1 MSDNPYQ
8 PEKPYQP
15 QSSEQPYQSP
25 YQPPYQQPNYQQ
37 PNYQQP
43 NYQQPNYQ
51 QPNYQQPYQS
61 PYQQD
66 YQKAPY
72 PAYQSAYQKPSK
84 TQFLSIDF
92 SLAGALCYVPFF
104 AVNLIA
110 SVIFLVTEPKGSI
123 FVRFHAMQSLL
134 LTAMGTVLAVI
145 MGIVWFFMV
154 IVGASM
160 GNEAG
165 GVMAVLSS
173 LGLFGL
179 IGIFSLAIFIM
190 HFVGMY
196 KAYNNEMWEIPVIGK
211 YARRLSQ

>member
-15 QSSEQPYQSP
+15 QSNEQPYQSP
-25 YQPPYQQPNYQQ
+25 YQSP
-37 PNYQQP
+37 YQQP

-66 YQKAPY
+66 YQSPYQQDYQKAPY
-72 PAYQSAYQKPSK
+72 PMYPSAYQKSSK
-84 TQFLSIDF
+84 TQFLSIDS

-110 SVIFLVTEPKGSI
+110 SVIFLVTEPKSSF

-134 LTAMGTVLAVI
+134 LTAMGTVLAIV
-145 MGIVWFFMV
+145 MGIAWFFMV

-160 GNEAG
+160 RNEAG

-179 IGIFSLAIFIM
+179 IGIFSLVIFIM

-196 KAYNNEMWEIPVIGK
+196 KAYNNETWEMPIIGK